1 MGTAAK
7 AQELSFDA
15 GYLFST
21 LSEYDNGSK
30 FYSEASN
37 GAFAGASCNFTIVE
51 GLGVAPGLYY
61 SFLTNRTVS
70 TAVQTA
76 NFSEHALNLP
86 VLLNYTLEFG
96 HADLYFYAGPTF
108 QCGLS
113 SKYRYVETSQERGA
127 ETIVAVADNYQDL
140 SMSRFNVFIGGGI
153 GAVLNGK
160 IRVTLGYDHGLLNL
174 YKDEESK
181 LRDYRSNV
189 KLTLAYLLF

>member
-140 SMSRFNVFIGGGI
+140 NMSRFNVFIGAGI

-160 IRVTLGYDHGLLNL
+160 IRATLGYDQGLLNL
-174 YKDEESK
+174 YLNEESK
-181 LRDYRSNV
+181 VRDYRSNV